1 MGAGGCNAPG
11 HPTLLCATS
20 ATKPW
25 NLKRPQ
31 STWSVPRPALA
42 LLPESLTVGQPDLVT
57 AQIEGEPL
65 LFRTLLA
72 IPSRRRQTAA
82 ARTLADAMLTTVRG
96 RRAAT
101 S

>member
-11 HPTLLCATS
+11 HPTLLCNLGDQALEPETATIVDFVR
-20 ATKPW
+20 AGA
-25 NLKRPQ
+25 RAGAAAR
-31 STWSVPRPALA
+31 VPDSGPAG
-42 LLPESLTVGQPDLVT
+42 PCD

-72 IPSRRRQTAA
+72 IPSQRRQTAA

>member
-1 MGAGGCNAPG
+1 VPG
-11 HPTLLCATS
+11 
-20 ATKPW
+20 
-25 NLKRPQ
+25 
-31 STWSVPRPALA
+31 PALA

-82 ARTLADAMLTTVRG
+82 ARTLADAMLTTVRD

-101 S
+101 G